1 MITREDLARMY
12 PRALPEWLDAMAELA
27 PLLANH
33 YGFNRL
39 DWVHFL
45 GQIGAETNGL
55 SLARMQENMNFTT
68 AKRIKEVYSYRL
80 KLAIN
85 YVTTGRQKE
94 PAWVR
99 GKTVDQVAAS
109 LVRKPKELADI
120 VYGGRE
126 GTGWLQGSKY
136 VGRGPTQITH
146 LNNYK
151 AIGEEIARQPGG
163 ASIDLVAT
171 PEKLADDPELGIRS
185 AFADW
190 HIKGLSR
197 WAQKDDCD
205 TLSDALNTGNIRDNV
220 KPHGLPERRR
230 QTALAKSIW
239 KREIDFGEDIV
250 VASVPAS
257 VPESQAKPTIKELV
271 KVSRKARWLVW
282 VNRILKG
289 IATLFTLDTVLS
301 ALDIAQDVIGKVKG
315 IVTENGHV
323 IAISAAILGSMAIAY
338 VLSLMREDVEEGRA
352 TPSGEAG
359 GANAA

>member
-85 YVTTGRQKE
+85 YVTAGRQKE

-163 ASIDLVAT
+163 DAFDLVAN
-171 PEKLADDPELGIRS
+171 PEMLAENPELGIRS

-239 KREIDFGEDIV
+239 KKPIAFTDQESPVAV
-250 VASVPAS
+250 VAVP
-257 VPESQAKPTIKELV
+257 PEKITTKELA
-271 KVSRKARWLVW
+271 KVSRKARWLLWIKRAIDFV
-282 VNRILKG
+282 LG
-289 IATLFTLDTVLS
+289 LFTLDTVLS
-301 ALDIAQDVIGKVKG
+301 MLDIAQDVVGRVKSFVSEG
-315 IVTENGHV
+315 TNVLV
-323 IAISAAILGSMAIAY
+323 ISSAILGALAVRY
-338 VLSLMREDVEEGRA
+338 VISLMREDVEEGRA
-352 TPSGEAG
+352 TPSGAVPVQ
-359 GANAA
+359 

>member
-163 ASIDLVAT
+163 EAFDLVAN
-171 PEKLADDPELGIRS
+171 PEMLADNPELGIRS

-239 KREIDFGEDIV
+239 KKPLDFTATETPE
-250 VASVPAS
+250 PAI
-257 VPESQAKPTIKELV
+257 EKPTVKDLV
-271 KVSRKARWLVW
+271 QVSRKARWLV
-282 VNRILKG
+282 G
-289 IATLFTLDTVLS
+289 IKRVVDFVIGLFTLDTVLS
-301 ALDIAQDVIGKVKG
+301 ALDIAQDVTGKVKAF
-315 IVTENGHV
+315 VTESSNV
-323 IAISAAILGSMAIAY
+323 IAISAAILAALAIRY
-338 VLSLMREDVEEGRA
+338 VISLMREDVEEGRA
-352 TPSGEAG
+352 TPSGAVEAV
-359 GANAA
+359 